1 MSTTAPALD
10 LQGHRGARGLVP
22 VHRALPWIPSDAQWR
37 AVLDAARTEPV
48 RNRLMLAL
56 AYDCALR
63 REELCALETSDLD
76 PGIPRKG
83 ISGSDHVS
91 LAAELQWQNV
101 P

>member
-1 MSTTAPALD
+1 MRVRSHALNPLLTTRPRRFYYCIFLD
-10 LQGHRGARGLVP
+10 IAVTDYIFVIDPPDRVSSVVGLLKP
-22 VHRALPWIPSDAQWR
+22 HQ
-37 AVLDAARTEPV
+37 
-48 RNRLMLAL
+48 
-56 AYDCALR
+56 
-63 REELCALETSDLD
+63 TSDLD